1 MIDMIVFCDRFFV
14 IDWHNFLVIDGSLVI
29 VWLLEFQL
37 CYLPLQWPKEFSE
50 LGKHYS
56 EVLWS
61 NQHQKGLGGNI
72 LRSQNWSF
80 RMYKTLVIGRRA
92 WSRYLN
98 EDWGSGITWEFPGGG
113 GGGELGHAA
122 PLGIAL
128 LIHIFYDGWK
138 GPNASILCKRRHPMH
153 MKQKKKRNV
162 KYFYHLQ
169 MFSLIQKY
177 DIRDCFDLHFKSF
190 ISTTLVAIKLTK
202 F

>member
-56 EVLWS
+56 EVLLS

-113 GGGELGHAA
+113 WSGTWTCSSFGNCVAHSYFLWWLERAQC
-122 PLGIAL
+122 
-128 LIHIFYDGWK
+128 FY
-138 GPNASILCKRRHPMH
+138 IM
-153 MKQKKKRNV
+153 QKKASHAYETEEEEKCQIFLSLANV
-162 KYFYHLQ
+162 
-169 MFSLIQKY
+169 FSYPKIWYPGL
-177 DIRDCFDLHFKSF
+177 FWPSL
-190 ISTTLVAIKLTK
+190 
-202 F
+202 